1 MFVRVLSHTKQAPP
15 VGEGIC
21 AAPEPELAQEEQML
35 TSEQLRQLG
44 TLQVRQVFEP
54 VSVNPEA
61 HVVQT
66 LACWHSWQFATLQAT
81 QLLGALRVNPLL
93 QVKHVLALVHN

>member
-1 MFVRVLSHTKQAPP
+1 LHEIQLAMFVRVLSQTKQAPP

-21 AAPEPELAQEEQML
+21 AAPVAEMAQEEQML
-35 TSEQLRQLG
+35 ISEQLRQSA

-66 LACWHSWQFATLQAT
+66 LAC
-81 QLLGALRVNPLL
+81 
-93 QVKHVLALVHN
+93 